1 VGCERISECG
11 KQRRA
16 KTEDTGGRFAAENQ
30 MAEIGLDRGIGFL
43 DGRQKGDITMGLT
56 VTNLVQPVGKRVFGT
71 RGGTDNLPVVD
82 NKLVPVGCV
91 FALWNGF
98 KRSDKL
104 DG

>member
-1 VGCERISECG
+1 
-11 KQRRA
+11 
-16 KTEDTGGRFAAENQ
+16 
-30 MAEIGLDRGIGFL
+30 
-43 DGRQKGDITMGLT
+43 MGLT

-71 RGGTDNLPVVD
+71 RGGSDNLPVVD

-98 KRSDKL
+98 KGSDEF